1 MGSPYIIRPGD
12 TLCSIAHDHGVP
24 MGVLATL
31 NGIAN
36 PAQIRAGRSIV
47 LPSMT
52 SDTDEAHAVRP
63 EPLVIPAGA
72 PPIDRRLRLARG
84 QYFQEQVKKDLIVL
98 HFTAGTTAAG
108 AFQSWQSTAV
118 EVGTAYILDRDGTI
132 YETFPGEYWAYHLG
146 IEGAESAWHRHDK
159 RSIGIE
165 IVNPG
170 GLKRRADTLFWWP
183 QNYSTAWC
191 PIHESGKFHE
201 SNYRG
206 IDYWA
211 TFTMQQYVA
220 LPFLVRWL
228 QKVHGIPGHLLAED
242 RRGGM
247 DWGFFRD
254 FQGVASHANF
264 RADKTDIGPAFDWSV
279 LA

>member
-12 TLCSIAHDHGVP
+12 TLYSIASDHGVP

-52 SDTDEAHAVRP
+52 SESDEAHAARP
-63 EPLVIPAGA
+63 EPLVIPVGA
-72 PPIDRRLRLARG
+72 PPMSTRLRLARG
-84 QYFQEQVKKDLIVL
+84 QYFPEKVKKELIVL
-98 HFTAGTTAAG
+98 HFTAGTTAEG
-108 AFQSWQSTAV
+108 AFQSWQSTPA

-132 YETFPGEYWAYHLG
+132 YETFPGECWAYHLG
-146 IEGAESAWHRHDK
+146 IEGAESAGHRHNK

-170 GLKRRADTLFWWP
+170 GLKRRGDTLYWWP

-191 PIHESGKFHE
+191 PIHESGKFHQA
-201 SNYRG
+201 NYRG
-206 IDYWA
+206 LDYWA
-211 TFTMQQYVA
+211 TFTMAQMIA

-228 QKVHGIPGHLLAED
+228 QKVHGI
-242 RRGGM
+242 GGQVVSQSKREVM
-247 DWGFFRD
+247 DWEYFRA
-254 FQGVASHANF
+254 FEGVASHQNF